1 MIVGPSIYNSN
12 KLALLEHLLHAQVL
26 FIPRHPI
33 FQQLPVLLLLPH
45 FTDEGTEADRVLA
58 PHHKAGEYCTRI
70 DTKVFTSRVIILLP
84 SPHENSPRCS
94 PGNLKGRK

>member
-33 FQQLPVLLLLPH
+33 FQQLRVLLPH
-45 FTDEGTEADRVLA
+45 FTDEDTEADRGSVTCPTPQSRGVLHQDRHKGIHLQS
-58 PHHKAGEYCTRI
+58 HHSAA
-70 DTKVFTSRVIILLP
+70 FTS
-84 SPHENSPRCS
+84 
-94 PGNLKGRK
+94 